1 MQCRTWS
8 TTHRTGHV
16 AERSDALVLFG
27 ATGDLAKRSL
37 FPALHEL
44 QKAGKLGI
52 PVIGVARSEWDDD
65 ELRRYARKSIEEF
78 GPDGLDASVWEQLE
92 PLLGYVRG
100 EYDDRQTYNALRE
113 RLTGAKHPLAYLAV
127 PPSIFESVIEG
138 LVAAGI
144 NDGGRIVLEKPFGRD
159 LESARELNRAVL
171 SAFSEENVF
180 RIDHFLGKE
189 SVLDI
194 LVFRFDNLILEPLWN
209 RHYIKKVQI
218 TLAEDFGVFER
229 GRFYEEVGA
238 LRDVVQNHLLE
249 LVTLAAMEPPAAP
262 HSEAL
267 RDEKVKLL
275 RATRSVDPREVVR
288 GQYVGYRDEEGVS
301 SDSDVETFVALR
313 VHIDNWRWAGVPF
326 DIRAGKCLARTV
338 TDVLVEFNDPP
349 RPLFRDE
356 HDPPPHPNHFCFRLK
371 PKEGLS
377 LAVQIKQAGDDLK
390 SAPVE
395 LDYTYDDY
403 RESLEE
409 TAYERLLG
417 DALEGDPSL
426 FARSDAIEEAWRIVT
441 PVLEG
446 PPPVIPYESGTWGP
460 LEAEKLPPDGW
471 HTT

>member
-1 MQCRTWS
+1 MP
-8 TTHRTGHV
+8 
-16 AERSDALVLFG
+16 ERSGALVLFG

-78 GPDGLDASVWEQLE
+78 GPQGFDADVWAQLE

-100 EYDDRQTYNALRE
+100 EYDDAQTYHQLRE
-113 RLTGAKHPLAYLAV
+113 RIKDAKRALAYLAV
-127 PPSIFESVIEG
+127 PPSVFESVIQG
-138 LVAAGI
+138 LVTAGI
-144 NDGGRIVLEKPFGRD
+144 NEDGRIVLEKPFGRD
-159 LESARELNRAVL
+159 LESARALNRCVL
-171 SAFSEENVF
+171 SAFSEESVF

-209 RHYIKKVQI
+209 RHYIKNVQI
-218 TLAEDFGVFER
+218 TLAEDFGVFAR

-249 LVTLAAMEPPAAP
+249 LVTLIAMEPPAAP
-262 HSEAL
+262 HSQAL

-275 RATRSVDPREVVR
+275 RATRSIDPSDVVR
-288 GQYVGYRDEEGVS
+288 GQYVGYLKEEGVAN
-301 SDSDVETFVALR
+301 DSKVETFVALP

-326 DIRAGKCLARTV
+326 FIRAGKCLTKTA

-371 PKEGLS
+371 PNEGLS
-377 LAVQIKQAGDDLK
+377 LAVQIKQPGDELK

-403 RESLEE
+403 REALEE

-441 PVLEG
+441 PVLDR
-446 PPPVIPYESGTWGP
+446 PPAVIPYESGTWGP
-460 LEAEKLPPDGW
+460 LEAEKLPPGGW
-471 HTT
+471 HVT

>member
-1 MQCRTWS
+1 
-8 TTHRTGHV
+8 V
-16 AERSDALVLFG
+16 AERSEALVLFG
-27 ATGDLAKRSL
+27 ATGELAKRSL

-44 QKAGKLGI
+44 QRNGKLGI
-52 PVIGVARSEWDDD
+52 QVVGVARSQWDDD
-65 ELRRYARKSIEEF
+65 ELRRFARKSIEEF
-78 GPDGLDASVWEQLE
+78 GPEGIDDDVWQQLE
-92 PLLGYVRG
+92 PLLGYVQG
-100 EYDDRQTYNALRE
+100 EYDDPQTYHRLRQRIE
-113 RLTGAKHPLAYLAV
+113 GRKRPLAYLAV
-127 PPSIFESVIEG
+127 PPSVFEAVIEG

-144 NDGGRIVLEKPFGRD
+144 NEGGRIVLEKPFGRD
-159 LESARELNRAVL
+159 LASARSLNRCVL

-209 RHYIKKVQI
+209 RHYIKNVQI
-218 TLAEDFGVFER
+218 TLAEDFGVFAR

-249 LVTLAAMEPPAAP
+249 LVTLVAMEPPAAP

-275 RATRSVDPREVVR
+275 RATRAVDPSEVVR
-288 GQYVGYRDEEGVS
+288 GQYVGYRNEEGVDA
-301 SDSDVETFVALR
+301 DSEVETFVALR
-313 VHIDNWRWAGVPF
+313 VHVDNWRWAGVPF
-326 DIRAGKCLARTV
+326 NIRAGKCVAKTV
-338 TDVLVEFNDPP
+338 TDVVVEFNDPP

-356 HDPPPHPNHFCFRLK
+356 RDPVPHPNRFCFRLK
-371 PKEGLS
+371 PTEGLS
-377 LAVQIKQAGDDLK
+377 LAVQIKQPGDDLK

-441 PVLEG
+441 PVLER
-446 PPPVIPYESGTWGP
+446 PPAVIPYESGTWGP
-460 LEAEKLPPDGW
+460 LEAENLPPDGW
-471 HTT
+471 HNT